1 MVLWSYSLLS
11 TQKLIVLLGQNP
23 FLCMSIHFHHS
34 QHHVKM
40 VFEAE
45 NGSLTCYAAS
55 HFYVPL
61 SGALQ
66 FVLCWVWLEQ
76 KATKAMRSKILKG
89 IVYFFSKIHTTTA
102 RSTFYLLPLTKRT
115 KCLRITQ
122 TVVPTRRKHQQQWN
136 TAGYRV
142 IQTLCCQ
149 IPRK

>member
-1 MVLWSYSLLS
+1 
-11 TQKLIVLLGQNP
+11 
-23 FLCMSIHFHHS
+23 
-34 QHHVKM
+34 M

-76 KATKAMRSKILKG
+76 KATKAMPSKTLKG

-102 RSTFYLLPLTKRT
+102 RSFYVLSSSPNKKNKMPKNNTNSSANKTKT
-115 KCLRITQ
+115 SAAMEYSRIQSDTDSVLSDTTQ
-122 TVVPTRRKHQQQWN
+122 ITT
-136 TAGYRV
+136 TGLYSF
-142 IQTLCCQ
+142 
-149 IPRK
+149 